1 MSDAE
6 LLSRY
11 NYDAFDPEKFEP
23 WMRFD
28 HSPPVGEKAPSFPL
42 WRLEDGDWTERRRRD
57 RQRLAPF
64 RVERLDYRHQDRERF
79 YEGLERNGPKAV
91 DEFRE
96 VFWGPDDE
104 A

>member
-11 NYDAFDPEKFEP
+11 NYDAFVPDKFEP

-42 WRLEDGDWTERRRRD
+42 WRLEDGDRTE
-57 RQRLAPF
+57 LAEVWKQH
-64 RVERLDYRHQDRERF
+64 RYLVVEF
-79 YEGLERNGPKAV
+79 GS
-91 DEFRE
+91 FT
-96 VFWGPDDE
+96 
-104 A
+104 